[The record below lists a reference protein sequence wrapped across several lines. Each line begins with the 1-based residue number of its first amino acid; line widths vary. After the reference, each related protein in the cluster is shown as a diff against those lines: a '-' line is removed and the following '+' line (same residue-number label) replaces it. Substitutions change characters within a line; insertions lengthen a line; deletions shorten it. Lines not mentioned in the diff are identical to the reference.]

1 MAVFAAPISKP
12 APWPM
17 SVGAEGIA
25 AAQFARCGFD
35 VLVQAGRDKPW
46 YDLVVTKGGNLLKV
60 SVKASDTGEWP
71 LTSGFIRRVAET
83 NGMRVDCL
91 SAIDMWRAGY
101 GSRTVCCLVQFEGAA
116 IHELPRVYLA
126 SPDEI
131 AAAMRET
138 AARIGRCTLL
148 EMYEWVA
155 GNGAR
160 QIEMLPERWHFS
172 QDRVHE
178 LLMSQGSNAMAAST
192 PPRTVI
198 APAPVP
204 ALVPALAPI
213 PVPLAV
219 SVPVSVPVPVSASAP
234 GPHLVVPDPV
244 PELALSL

>member
-46 YDLVVTKGGNLLKV
+46 YDLVVTRGGNLLKV
-60 SVKASDTGEWP
+60 SVKPSDTGEWA

-83 NGMRVDCL
+83 NGMRVDSL

-155 GNGAR
+155 ANGAR
-160 QIEMLPERWHFS
+160 QIEMLPQRWHFS
-172 QDRVHE
+172 QSRVQE
-178 LLMSQGSNAMAAST
+178 LLMSQGSNTMAAST
-192 PPRTVI
+192 PLRPAI
-198 APAPVP
+198 APAPT
-204 ALVPALAPI
+204 LAPV
-213 PVPLAV
+213 PVPL
-219 SVPVSVPVPVSASAP
+219 PVSVPGPVSASAP
-234 GPHLVVPDPV
+234 GPHLVPDPV
-244 PELALSL
+244 PELALSV